1 MGKGLTEVRSLQR
14 RTQPYMQE
22 RKANVQTSLQAIA
35 KKASE
40 KPEYRFRNLFGMLNE
55 EMLRDSWHDIR
66 KNAACGVDQVSAAE
80 YEQNLDENI
89 RQLVDELKRK
99 RYRAKNVLRRY
110 IPKGNGKLRPLGIP
124 ATQDKL
130 LQIAVKRILEAIF
143 EQDFLRCSYGYRPGV
158 GALDAVDKLTVKL
171 QFGKYNYVVEADIK
185 GFFDNIDHEWLLKM
199 LAERVDD
206 KAFLWLIGK
215 WLKAGVLDTD
225 GKVLHPETG
234 TPQGGIV
241 SPILA
246 NVYLHFVL
254 DLWFQ
259 KVVIPHC
266 GGEAC
271 LIRFADDFVCA
282 FEKEEDARRFY
293 EALGERMGKFKLE
306 LSAEKTRIIPFSA
319 NRVLGSSSF
328 DFLGF
333 EFRWGKD
340 RAGKPHVNRRTA
352 RKSLRGSL
360 IRFKL
365 WCKDN
370 RHRRLSDLFKAL
382 NVKLRGYFN
391 YFGVHGNLSSL
402 ALFHYRAIRFLW
414 KYLNQRS
421 QRKSYNWEG
430 FKQLLAQFGVVKPH
444 IVNRPKRVRRMFV
457 PGLA

>member
-1 MGKGLTEVRSLQR
+1 MGKGLTGIRSLQR
-14 RTQPYMQE
+14 KTQSYMQE
-22 RKANVQTSLQAIA
+22 RIESVLTSLQAIA

-40 KPEYRFRNLFGMLNE
+40 QPEYRFRNLFGLLNE
-55 EMLRDSWHDIR
+55 DLLKDSWRDIR
-66 KNAACGVDQVSAAE
+66 KNAAFGVDGISAAE
-80 YEQNLDENI
+80 YELNLDENI
-89 RQLVDELKRK
+89 HQLVDELKRK
-99 RYRAKNVLRRY
+99 HYRAKNVLRRY
-110 IPKGNGKLRPLGIP
+110 IPKENGKLRPLGIP

-130 LQIAVKRILEAIF
+130 LQISVKRILEAIF
-143 EQDFLRCSYGYRPGV
+143 EQDFLLCSYGYRPGV
-158 GALDAVDKLTVKL
+158 SALDAVDKLTVKL
-171 QFGKYNYVVEADIK
+171 QFGKYHFLVEADIK

-206 KAFLWLIGK
+206 KSFLWLIEK

-246 NVYLHFVL
+246 NIYLHFAL

-259 KVVIPHC
+259 KVVIPRC
-266 GGEAC
+266 SGEAC

-293 EALGERMGKFKLE
+293 EALGERLGKFKLE
-306 LSAEKTRIIPFSA
+306 LSAEKTQIIPFSPK
-319 NRVLGSSSF
+319 RDLGSTSF
-328 DFLGF
+328 NFLGF
-333 EFRWGKD
+333 EFRWGLD
-340 RAGKPHVNRRTA
+340 RAGKPHVNKRTA
-352 RKSLRGSL
+352 RKSLKNSL
-360 IRFKL
+360 ARVKL

-370 RHRRLSDLFKAL
+370 RHRRLPDLFKAL
-382 NVKLRGYFN
+382 NAKLRGYFN
-391 YFGVHGNLSSL
+391 YFGVYGNLPSL
-402 ALFHYRAIRFLW
+402 EEFWYHVTGYVK

-444 IVNRPKRVRRMFV
+444 IVNRPKRERRPFV
-457 PGLA
+457 PGVA